1 MKNSESEKH
10 SSGHGG
16 ARVGAG
22 RKPFAKSDLQLA
34 AMTEGATMIEL
45 LLKMAKDE
53 AISPNARIKAAT
65 TILERGYGRP
75 TEPVEITKIDSTAET
90 IAGVRELME
99 LKQKQ
104 DIERLKALHDH
115 KMQRK
120 QEQKTSGVD
129 Q

>member
-1 MKNSESEKH
+1 M
-10 SSGHGG
+10 
-16 ARVGAG
+16 GAG

-104 DIERLKALHDH
+104 DIERLKALQDAA
-115 KMQRK
+115 
-120 QEQKTSGVD
+120 
-129 Q
+129 